1 MNMNLDMITEYNE
14 ECGKLIKKGRYNDAA
29 GITNM
34 VLKSIK
40 TGNITDE
47 ALDYWHDLWNEAYKH
62 NNFI

>member
-1 MNMNLDMITEYNE
+1 MNMNLDMITEYND

-29 GITNM
+29 RITNM